1 MKSVKISIIT
11 VSFNAIETIK
21 ETIDSVL
28 NQKDELVEYIIV
40 DGGSRDGTL
49 DIIQSY
55 GNQIDKVI
63 SEPDKGISDAFN
75 KGIRHSSGDL
85 IGIINSDDV
94 LYKDSIDTV
103 RRLFFE
109 DPDIEILYGDMEVF
123 SDYVGNG
130 RLVKADTDLN
140 KLRYAFLIPHPGMFI
155 TRKAYNQY
163 GLYDVNYKNA
173 MDYELVSRMY
183 IGGAKLKYTGK
194 VLAAFREGG
203 VSQIALGR
211 TIKEHRTVAKR
222 NGSGF
227 IKREIYLAYIYL
239 RHIAT
244 PLLKQIGI
252 ENTLHKIIKG
262 Y

>member
-11 VSFNAIETIK
+11 VSFNAIETIN
-21 ETIDSVL
+21 ETIESVL
-28 NQKDELVEYIIV
+28 KQKDNDVEYIVV
-40 DGGSRDGTL
+40 DGASTDGTL
-49 DIIQSY
+49 DVIKSY
-55 GNQIDKVI
+55 GTKIDKVI
-63 SEPDKGISDAFN
+63 SEPDNGISDAFN

-85 IGIINSDDV
+85 IGIINSDDI
-94 LYKDSIDTV
+94 LYNDAIDIV
-103 RRLFFE
+103 RRLYYD
-109 DPDIEILYGDMEVF
+109 DPDIDILYGDMEVF
-123 SDYVGNG
+123 SDHVGTG
-130 RLVKADTDLN
+130 RLVKANTDLE
-140 KLRYAFLIPHPGMFI
+140 KLKYAFLMPHPGMFI

-173 MDYELVSRMY
+173 MDYELVSKMY

-203 VSQIALGR
+203 VSQSAMGR

-252 ENTLHKIIKG
+252 EDTLHKIIKG